1 MSGCGYF
8 GGSGPKPISPG
19 MSRPGEGGLSFETV
33 TLKQTDANGQ
43 LLWQIKAQA
52 AVYSQD
58 QKIAQVK
65 NIDGELFQAGK
76 PVFTLKAEEGEIQ
89 PEGQRILLKGKITA
103 TDTQSGAIL
112 KGQEVEWLPKTDL
125 LVVRQNLQVV
135 HPQVRIAAKEAR
147 ASSRTHQIEA
157 QGQVV
162 VDTQDPNLRL
172 RAEHAVWQISQN
184 RIIADPQVQIQT
196 STAEATPGSAVA
208 DRAEL
213 DLAAKT
219 ITLGPK
225 AQVSLKQPPLEVA
238 SQQLVW
244 APNQQTI
251 ASQQP
256 LQVWHRDQ
264 EITLRASQGTMNLA
278 QQQIQLTG
286 KVQASGVRNQSVL
299 KSNQLTWLLP
309 SQKIIAQGNVFYA
322 QNQPQL
328 ELQAPRAIGKIQAK
342 TIMIQGENVVTE
354 IFP

>member
-1 MSGCGYF
+1 MGGCSYF
-8 GGSGPKPISPG
+8 GTSGPKSSSTG
-19 MSRPGEGGLSFETV
+19 SRPREGELSFKTV
-33 TLKQTDANGQ
+33 TLKQTDAKGQ

-58 QKIAQVK
+58 RKLAQVK

-76 PVFTLKAEEGEIQ
+76 PVFTLKAQAGEIQ
-89 PEGQRILLKGKITA
+89 PEAQRILLRGNITA

-112 KGQEVEWLPKTDL
+112 KGQAVEWLPKSDL

-135 HPQVRIAAKEAR
+135 HPQVQMTAKSAR
-147 ASSRTHQIEA
+147 ASSRKHQIEA
-157 QGQVV
+157 QGEVV
-162 VDTQDPNLRL
+162 VDTQNPNLRL
-172 RAEHAVWQISQN
+172 RSEQAVWQISQQ

-196 STAEATPGSAVA
+196 TTAKAASDRAVG

-213 DLAAKT
+213 NLAAKT
-219 ITLGPK
+219 LTLGPK
-225 AQVSLKQPPLEVA
+225 AQVSLNQPPLEVA
-238 SQQLVW
+238 SQQLIW
-244 APNQQTI
+244 NLNQQTVT
-251 ASQQP
+251 SQKP

-264 EITLRASQGTMNLA
+264 EITLRASQGTLNLA
-278 QQQIQLTG
+278 PQQIQLTG
-286 KVQASGVRNQSVL
+286 NVQASGVRNQSVL

-322 QNQPQL
+322 QNQPTL
-328 ELQAPRAIGKIQAK
+328 KLRAPRAVGKIQAK